1 MEKLL
6 FVYFDPL
13 VAPLISQFF
22 FAIEVLYIKHGNNL
36 FFLEEVQNVRLL
48 THDGRRTTHGSGWWT
63 KTFAIGHLTDPSDLE
78 KNKGWSCF
86 IHSPLNRTR
95 GPWNTLLISTPVHQ
109 IILFWFLNFPHI
121 YISMLNLYRFL
132 RPLISLGTQF

>member
-48 THDGRRTTHGSGWWT
+48 THDGRRTTHGGGWWT
-63 KTFAIGHLTDPSDLE
+63 KIFSIGNLTDPSDLE
-78 KNKGWSCF
+78 KK
-86 IHSPLNRTR
+86 
-95 GPWNTLLISTPVHQ
+95 
-109 IILFWFLNFPHI
+109 
-121 YISMLNLYRFL
+121 
-132 RPLISLGTQF
+132 

>member
-1 MEKLL
+1 M
-6 FVYFDPL
+6 VTIY
-13 VAPLISQFF
+13 
-22 FAIEVLYIKHGNNL
+22 
-36 FFLEEVQNVRLL
+36 FLEEVQNVRLL
-48 THDGRRTTHGSGWWT
+48 THDGRRTTHGGGWWT

-121 YISMLNLYRFL
+121 YISYISMLNLYHFL
-132 RPLISLGTQF
+132 RPLIRGHNFNILQSTKSEDICKVILEIVAM